1 MPYIQGIIEQV
12 PEIKTVIYAPFE
24 TRQKKLDLTK
34 IDSPNVAI
42 KSFDEI
48 MTVGKTSKIT
58 SNPNAQINKN
68 TIAVIMYTS
77 VSPGTSH
84 TAEP

>member
-1 MPYIQGIIEQV
+1 M
-12 PEIKTVIYAPFE
+12 IYAPFE

-48 MTVGKTSKIT
+48 MMLGKTSKIT

-77 VSPGTSH
+77 VSILIEIQSAFLSAIFREQPENQK
-84 TAEP
+84 AY

>member
-1 MPYIQGIIEQV
+1 M
-12 PEIKTVIYAPFE
+12 IYAPFE

-48 MTVGKTSKIT
+48 MTLGKTSKIT

-77 VSPGTSH
+77 VSILIEIQSAFLSDILREQPENQK
-84 TAEP
+84 AY

>member
-1 MPYIQGIIEQV
+1 M
-12 PEIKTVIYAPFE
+12 IYAPFE

-48 MTVGKTSKIT
+48 MTLGKTSKIT

-77 VSPGTSH
+77 VSILEITVQISYLSNIFRERP
-84 TAEP
+84 ENQKVY

>member
-1 MPYIQGIIEQV
+1 M
-12 PEIKTVIYAPFE
+12 IYAPFE

-48 MTVGKTSKIT
+48 MMLGKTSKIT

-77 VSPGTSH
+77 VSILIEIQSAFLSDILREQPENQK
-84 TAEP
+84 AY

>member
-1 MPYIQGIIEQV
+1 
-12 PEIKTVIYAPFE
+12 VIYAPFE
-24 TRQKKLDLTK
+24 TRQKKLDSTK
-34 IDSPNVAI
+34 IDSSNVAI

-48 MTVGKTSKIT
+48 MTLGKTSKIT

-77 VSPGTSH
+77 VNILV
-84 TAEP
+84 EI